1 MEYNYQENEIINEVK
16 ENFEIENETIER
28 ILEDFKRLGI
38 KDENFLKDLTIFV
51 IWKKVSLAINKSTNA
66 FLSDPYEQENEK
78 FLYDIC
84 EQEAIEY
91 YANENPVFLEKHAC
105 LLRDGEKYF
114 DDKFNYFNGLD
125 FDETSYEKTY

>member
-28 ILEDFKRLGI
+28 ILEDFKKLGI

-51 IWKKVSLAINKSTNA
+51 IWKKFSLAINKSTNA

-78 FLYDIC
+78 FLYDTC

-125 FDETSYEKTY
+125 FDETSYKKTY

>member
-28 ILEDFKRLGI
+28 ILEDFKKLGI

-51 IWKKVSLAINKSTNA
+51 IWKKFSLSINKSTNA

-78 FLYDIC
+78 FLYDTC

-125 FDETSYEKTY
+125 FDETSYKKTY

>member
-28 ILEDFKRLGI
+28 ILEDFKKLGI

-51 IWKKVSLAINKSTNA
+51 IWKKFSLAINKSTNA

-78 FLYDIC
+78 FLYDTC
-84 EQEAIEY
+84 EQEAMEY

-125 FDETSYEKTY
+125 FDETSYKKTY

>member
-28 ILEDFKRLGI
+28 ILEEFKRLGI

>member
-28 ILEDFKRLGI
+28 ILDDFKKLGI

-51 IWKKVSLAINKSTNA
+51 IWKKFSLSINKFS
-66 FLSDPYEQENEK
+66 SDPYEQENEK
-78 FLYDIC
+78 FLYDTC

-114 DDKFNYFNGLD
+114 DDKFNYFNGSD
-125 FDETSYEKTY
+125 FDETSYEKKY

>member
-16 ENFEIENETIER
+16 ENFEIENEAIER

>member
-78 FLYDIC
+78 FLYDTC